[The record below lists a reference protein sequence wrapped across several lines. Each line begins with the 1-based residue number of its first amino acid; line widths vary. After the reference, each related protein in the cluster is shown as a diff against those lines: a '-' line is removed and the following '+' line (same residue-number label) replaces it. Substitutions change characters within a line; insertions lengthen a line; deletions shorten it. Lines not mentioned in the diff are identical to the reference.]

1 MKYDELTLMQFA
13 DGELD
18 EALTAEIESAR
29 TNDKELQAYLEVYET
44 TRSALIGEAQE
55 EAIPSHINDLIDNY
69 SPETKQNWLANV
81 IKNNPFK
88 SSIFSAI
95 LASLVTFQ
103 GLLVGTG
110 GMITATQFAKIG
122 FQPAPNINGI
132 IQNVTDEESGFR
144 AASSVNKISKSQI
157 EEEVNKV
164 LSVNQNASQVII
176 KVGNNISTLNF
187 LERFTDADGNNCKV
201 GQIDEQFIIL
211 CKSDDSQWIIKS
223 N

>member
-1 MKYDELTLMQFA
+1 MKYDELRLMQFV

-18 EALTAEIESAR
+18 EVSMAAIEAAR
-29 TNDKELQAYLEVYET
+29 VEDKELNAYLEVYES
-44 TRSALIGEAQE
+44 TRSALIESNQE
-55 EAIPSHINDLIDNY
+55 KIPSHISEMIDNY
-69 SPETKQNWLANV
+69 SPVKKQNWLASI

-95 LASLVTFQ
+95 LAALVTFQ
-103 GLLVGTG
+103 GVLVSTG
-110 GMITATQFAKIG
+110 GMITASQFATRG
-122 FQPAPNINGI
+122 FQPVPDINGI
-132 IQNVTDEESGFR
+132 IQNVTDEESVFR
-144 AASSVNKISKSQI
+144 AASSVKKISKSQI

-176 KVGNNISTLNF
+176 KDGTNISTLSF
-187 LERFTDADGNNCKV
+187 LERFTDTDGNNCKV
-201 GQIDEQFIIL
+201 GQIDDQFLIL

>member
-1 MKYDELTLMQFA
+1 MKYDELTLMQFV

-29 TNDKELQAYLEVYET
+29 ANDKELQAYLEVFET
-44 TRSALIGEAQE
+44 TRSALIESRQE
-55 EAIPSHINDLIDNY
+55 EIPSHISDMIDNY
-69 SPETKQNWLANV
+69 SPVKKQNWLASI

-103 GLLVGTG
+103 GVLVSTG
-110 GMITATQFAKIG
+110 GMFTATQVATRG
-122 FQPAPNINGI
+122 FQPAPDINAFI
-132 IQNVTDEESGFR
+132 RNVTEEQSVFR
-144 AASSVNKISKSQI
+144 AASSINKISKTQI
-157 EEEVNKV
+157 EEGVNKV
-164 LSVNQNASQVII
+164 LSVNPNASQVII

-201 GQIDEQFIIL
+201 GQIDDQFIII

>member
-1 MKYDELTLMQFA
+1 MKYDELRLMQFV

-18 EALTAEIESAR
+18 EVSMAAIEAARAE
-29 TNDKELQAYLEVYET
+29 DKELDAYLQVYES
-44 TRSALIGEAQE
+44 TRSALIESNHE
-55 EAIPSHINDLIDNY
+55 EIPSHLSEMIDNY
-69 SPETKQNWLANV
+69 SPIKKQNWLAGIV
-81 IKNNPFK
+81 KNNPFK

-103 GLLVGTG
+103 GVWVSTG
-110 GMITATQFAKIG
+110 GMFTATQFATRG
-122 FQPAPNINGI
+122 FQPAPDINGI
-132 IQNVTDEESGFR
+132 IQNVTDEESVFR

-201 GQIDEQFIIL
+201 GQIDEQFLIL

>member
-1 MKYDELTLMQFA
+1 MKYDELTLMQFV

-29 TNDKELQAYLEVYET
+29 ANDKELQAYLEVFET
-44 TRSALIGEAQE
+44 TRSALIESRQE
-55 EAIPSHINDLIDNY
+55 EIPSHISDMIDNY
-69 SPETKQNWLANV
+69 SPVKKQNWLASI

-95 LASLVTFQ
+95 LAALVTSQ
-103 GLLVGTG
+103 GVLVSTG
-110 GMITATQFAKIG
+110 GMFTATQFATRG
-122 FQPAPNINGI
+122 FQPAPDINGI
-132 IQNVTDEESGFR
+132 IQNVTDEESVFR
-144 AASSVNKISKSQI
+144 AASSVNKITNSQI

-164 LSVNQNASQVII
+164 LSVNQNATQVII

-201 GQIDEQFIIL
+201 GQIDDQFIII

>member
-1 MKYDELTLMQFA
+1 M
-13 DGELD
+13 
-18 EALTAEIESAR
+18 
-29 TNDKELQAYLEVYET
+29 
-44 TRSALIGEAQE
+44 
-55 EAIPSHINDLIDNY
+55 IDNY
-69 SPETKQNWLANV
+69 SPVKKQNWLASI

-103 GLLVGTG
+103 GVLVSTG
-110 GMITATQFAKIG
+110 GMFTATQFATRG
-122 FQPAPNINGI
+122 FQPAPDINGI
-132 IQNVTDEESGFR
+132 IQNVTDEQSVFR
-144 AASSVNKISKSQI
+144 AASSINKISKSQI
-157 EEEVNKV
+157 EEEVNKL
-164 LSVNQNASQVII
+164 LSVNQNASQVIL

>member
-18 EALTAEIESAR
+18 EALTAEIEIAR

-69 SPETKQNWLANV
+69 SPETKQNWLANI
-81 IKNNPFK
+81 IKKNPFK

-95 LASLVTFQ
+95 LASIVTFQ
-103 GLLVGTG
+103 GVLVGTG
-110 GMITATQFAKIG
+110 GMITATQFARGI
-122 FQPAPNINGI
+122 QPSPD
-132 IQNVTDEESGFR
+132 IQRVIRNVNNDESVFR
-144 AASSVNKISKSQI
+144 AASAVNILSKNQI
-157 EEEVNKV
+157 EGEINNA
-164 LSVNQNASQVII
+164 LSINQNEPSVVFRVGGVI
-176 KVGNNISTLNF
+176 KTLTF
-187 LERFTDADGNNCKV
+187 LKRFTDANGNNCKV

>member
-1 MKYDELTLMQFA
+1 MKYDELTLMQFV
-13 DGELD
+13 DGELE

-29 TNDKELQAYLEVYET
+29 ANDKELQAYLEVFET
-44 TRSALIGEAQE
+44 TRIALIESRQE
-55 EAIPSHINDLIDNY
+55 EIPSHISDMIDNY
-69 SPETKQNWLANV
+69 SPVKKQNWLASI

-103 GLLVGTG
+103 GVLVSTG
-110 GMITATQFAKIG
+110 GMFTATQFATRG
-122 FQPAPNINGI
+122 FQPAPDINGI
-132 IQNVTDEESGFR
+132 IQNVTDEESVFR
-144 AASSVNKISKSQI
+144 AASSVNKITNSQI

-164 LSVNQNASQVII
+164 LLVNQNATQVII

-201 GQIDEQFIIL
+201 GQIDDQFIII